1 MKFEYILSKMHKILF
16 NVNHEPI
23 KDFLSFFVNIFKL
36 KKERKSLMGS

>member
-23 KDFLSFFVNIFKL
+23 KDFLSLI
-36 KKERKSLMGS
+36 